1 MSKKK
6 KILLVISLLLLSAF
20 AYWMKGYLDVDKCLD
35 SGGRWN
41 YEKGICEHQESRQ
54 ERAIRD
60 VHK

>member
-1 MSKKK
+1 VSKKK

-41 YEKGICEHQESRQ
+41 YEKGICEYQEP
-54 ERAIRD
+54 
-60 VHK
+60 